1 MNYELKK
8 VYESYKA
15 YVVHIFMSWLTLTLA
30 FGLIALFFRF
40 LHWVFTY

>member
-8 VYESYKA
+8 VFDRYKTWI
-15 YVVHIFMSWLTLTLA
+15 VHCFMTFITITMT

-40 LHWVFTY
+40 VHWIFTY

>member
-8 VYESYKA
+8 VYEGYKA
-15 YVVHIFMSWLTLTLA
+15 WVIHIIMSFITLTLA

-40 LHWVFTY
+40 VHWMFTY